1 MSPDRYDCPASP
13 RQNLPVG
20 ILGRGE
26 VSSNRPA
33 KNRFENCK
41 LPFDAR
47 CIILE
52 HTNRM
57 GMSPDGLAL
66 GRRLVA
72 IPAYFERRGVGF
84 LAVLTDPVGVVGVG
98 GGEFVAAQGGQR
110 VKIKL
115 AGNLEADVDES
126 IESQDAGE
134 IPLLAADVGN
144 ELLGEDYLH
153 HL

>member
-1 MSPDRYDCPASP
+1 MISPDRYNYPAS
-13 RQNLPVG
+13 RWLNLPVVM
-20 ILGRGE
+20 LGRVK

-84 LAVLTDPVGVVGVG
+84 LAVLTDPVGASGVG
-98 GGEFVAAQGGQR
+98 GGEFVAA
-110 VKIKL
+110 
-115 AGNLEADVDES
+115 
-126 IESQDAGE
+126 
-134 IPLLAADVGN
+134 
-144 ELLGEDYLH
+144 
-153 HL
+153 